1 MTVKFTFAI
10 VVNDNDE
17 FLIIRRSSTDKWMPL
32 KWYLPGGTI
41 EKKESSIDA
50 VVRET
55 FEEVNLNLDKKKI
68 VSLIERGEVE
78 FFLCE
83 PGSWNGNV
91 ELKLTDGILEND
103 LFEWVSKQDL
113 NMFELVP
120 GLDSL
125 LELSKKRL
133 SKITTEDILLQV
145 IREEVKASYKDE

>member
-1 MTVKFTFAI
+1 MTVKFTFSII
-10 VVNDNDE
+10 VNNNNE

-55 FEEVNLNLDKKKI
+55 FEEVNLTLDKKKI
-68 VSLIERGEVE
+68 SSLMERGEVE
-78 FFLCE
+78 FFLC
-83 PGSWNGNV
+83 PPDSWSGSV

-103 LFEWVSKQDL
+103 LFDWVSQQDL
-113 NMFELVP
+113 NKFELVP
-120 GLDSL
+120 GLDNL
-125 LELSKKRL
+125 LDLSKKRL
-133 SKITTEDILLQV
+133 SKIVTEDILLQV